1 MITNSAQRE
10 RRRRAEDMEMRQQPC
25 FPSYFIGYSRPRYSS
40 LERKMGGH
48 KALRAG
54 GRGGGCRAER
64 SRSTARNTAV
74 LEQLIASL
82 LVSWLAR

>member
-54 GRGGGCRAER
+54 GRGGAAER
-64 SRSTARNTAV
+64 SARG
-74 LEQLIASL
+74 
-82 LVSWLAR
+82 ARLGILRCSSS